1 MSMKWPNKDPNETLD
16 FGVDWSRFLRTDE
29 TITSS
34 SWYIVSTENEALDF
48 NPGTSYDTL
57 VNVLSGN
64 DSRVTTITLAGGVSN
79 KQYKLVC
86 RVTLSTDLVAER
98 SVILPIKER

>member
-16 FGVDWSRFLRTDE
+16 FGIDWSRFLHTNE
-29 TITSS
+29 TIAGS
-34 SWYIVSTENEALDF
+34 SWYIVSAENEVLSF
-48 NPGTSYDTL
+48 NSGDSYDTL
-57 VNVLSGN
+57 VNISSGN
-64 DSRVTTITLAGGVSN
+64 DSRVVTITVAGGISN

>member
-16 FGVDWSRFLRTDE
+16 FGIDWSRFLHTDE
-29 TITSS
+29 TIASS

-48 NPGTSYDTL
+48 NPGASYDTL
-57 VNVLSGN
+57 VNTSSGN
-64 DSRVTTITLAGGVSN
+64 DSRVVTITVAGGVSN

-86 RVTLSTDLVAER
+86 RVTLSTDLIAER